1 MKILYDRDRKEA
13 DIMVVRL
20 LGIMFLLIGIW
31 QTYIGRK
38 MNRNIKKNVKNPVPY
53 VFVGVY
59 ISFAMGII
67 LIISGIAIMIK

>member
-1 MKILYDRDRKEA
+1 LKILYDRGRKEA
-13 DIMVVRL
+13 DIMVIRL
-20 LGIMFLLIGIW
+20 LGIIFLLIGIW

>member
-1 MKILYDRDRKEA
+1 
-13 DIMVVRL
+13 MVVRL

>member
-1 MKILYDRDRKEA
+1 LKILYDRDRKEA